1 MYDVDGKSPSTT
13 LNDSKSKKFNLNH
26 EIIQILHHLVITDER
41 LFGIFQSLR
50 LRWQQS
56 GVDGEDPRARVTDQS
71 WVLIFDSSVALIFL
85 VQVQIPRVFETI
97 SKAPDLLTR
106 T

>member
-1 MYDVDGKSPSTT
+1 MYQATLFTPSTVHYCCLFLMYDVDGKSPSTT

-71 WVLIFDSSVALIFL
+71 
-85 VQVQIPRVFETI
+85 
-97 SKAPDLLTR
+97 
-106 T
+106 